1 MVNAL
6 SPVHMSGLSALRSDS
21 ISFTITRR
29 SERLIDISDNR
40 TGLSTKFWAPS
51 SKFMTS
57 SWWHPILGSDQS
69 SLKIRI
75 CLSRGTRS
83 ITSANGLKIIGN
95 KDPEFFHLDT
105 QLHVHSSAYVHIYM
119 HIQMHAHIYGHTNK
133 GAYAHR

>member
-1 MVNAL
+1 MVNAQSL
-6 SPVHMSGLSALRSDS
+6 VHMSVLSALPSDS
-21 ISFTITRR
+21 ISCTITRR
-29 SERLIDISDNR
+29 SERLLDISDNR
-40 TGLSTKFWAPS
+40 TGLSTKVLAPS

-57 SWWHPILGSDQS
+57 SWWHSILGSDQS

-83 ITSANGLKIIGN
+83 ITSTYGLKINGN

-105 QLHVHSSAYVHIYM
+105 HLHVHLSTYVHIYM
-119 HIQMHAHIYGHTNK
+119 HIQMHAHIYGQTNI

>member
-6 SPVHMSGLSALRSDS
+6 SPVHMSVLSALPSDS
-21 ISFTITRR
+21 ISCTITRC
-29 SERLIDISDNR
+29 LLDISDNR
-40 TGLSTKFWAPS
+40 TGLSTKVSAPS
-51 SKFMTS
+51 PKFTTS
-57 SWWHPILGSDQS
+57 SWWLSILGSDQS

-83 ITSANGLKIIGN
+83 ITSTYGLKINGN

-105 QLHVHSSAYVHIYM
+105 HLHVHLSAYVHIYM
-119 HIQMHAHIYGHTNK
+119 HIQMHAHIYGQTNI